1 VSHKLLPSPEHAS
14 PKTLGGDTN
23 LDATYFAYH
32 IRRGDFQYEDTQ
44 LSAEEIWGATKHL
57 LNPNITTLIYIAT
70 DERNR
75 CVMCCHS
82 WAVSF
87 VKSCV
92 RRAVRWVFM
101 VAFAFSHP
109 THKRFSFLSARECT
123 YVAHEG
129 TSPHCF
135 SCFTCVQVLFRAV
148 HAATVPREVLER
160 F

>member
-1 VSHKLLPSPEHAS
+1 VGHKPLPSVEHAS

-23 LDATYFAYH
+23 QDATYFAYH

-57 LNPNITTLIYIAT
+57 LNPNVTTLIYIAT

-82 WAVSF
+82 WA
-87 VKSCV
+87 CV
-92 RRAVRWVFM
+92 RCAVRCACM

-109 THKRFSFLSARECT
+109 HPQM
-123 YVAHEG
+123 V
-129 TSPHCF
+129 
-135 SCFTCVQVLFRAV
+135 
-148 HAATVPREVLER
+148 
-160 F
+160 